1 MAEATT
7 NIYGINAAGGL
18 ADVINFD
25 TALSNLGLDPDD
37 LKKIGNISNTTRG
50 ITRDDFF
57 TLSRSDTNLFEK
69 LSELNNATRDS
80 NYLLEKTA
88 GSLRAPSTTFDEATG
103 VSGNM
108 IVNGPIVAPA
118 IRFFSTELMNAAGT
132 DFEPLDISTS
142 RVSSWSRSGNN
153 ISYGAE
159 LLIDSLGDQ
168 NQYEHTSNVESPAL
182 HVGSLVIDE
191 NENKTEILPR
201 EFAAEQATHKLEVRI
216 NGKTY
221 YMYAM
226 KNIPLRFRGIFAG
239 SKSEPIV
246 TLETSSGTADFKV
259 IDVARNTSEIQT
271 SSLTLDYK
279 NLILS
284 EKIIEIYINPAN
296 LVKLIFSPG
305 LNIENI
311 PKAEYSTL
319 TELDFRNMGLT
330 VMPDFRTI
338 TPNLQKLNIGGNPLS
353 ASPEGSLFSLNRIT
367 QEMLNRLPTG
377 LLELRMPRTFTTRD
391 APITGDFATTFPS
404 LTALDISGGEGISVA
419 SPSLPE
425 VSTTLQTYVF
435 NETDFSA
442 LPGTVPIKVLNDSTP
457 LVGSNQGSILG
468 IQGGMSGNANGF
480 VGILRRLKDR
490 FEIEIKA
497 SGSGYTNGTFRIPIQ
512 GNTLAGV
519 SGAGSPRGIPFG
531 NLVAKVESGVVT
543 AANFSPAGGFPAG
556 HAAGTHNALFDTGPT
571 YSNVLQIG
579 RQFSKVNSPG
589 AGLSL
594 KIGPSNK
601 FRGLGFYTDCGLF
614 SSPMDIRNWFNE
626 GTSSIRGINNRNHA
640 WMNKALTNPHK
651 SYSDNLKQF
660 NFDGCDGAYPPFFN
674 NYTSLE
680 TVSMRSIIP
689 MTKASTKQKL
699 DLIYGAGTYDSPT
712 SAEIASMMKLCDSP
726 SQLYKFSGTTNMIT
740 MDFNGAL
747 LLGKFP
753 RFTGQDKLNL
763 VYLQST
769 CFHDH
774 VDSTSDTPFGLPLN
788 QFTDAS
794 LETIRNFRFTRQN
807 GSLWR
812 GSSYGGF
819 HASKATPGRTWFMGD
834 ATSHTSDTQ
843 FRYNPAPFQQDSSE
857 INLSGYGK
865 TMFDKLKNCHWI
877 QWAYTYSTKGP
888 LPTFDGTTEGTSTG
902 VYWLQLNHNRFGESY
917 SYTDTKDSNTVKTI
931 SGGFLQNWR
940 VPNIRRRLRYL
951 RIYENRLRGTINFQN
966 MANADST
973 TQNDMTRLEDFR
985 FYKNKL
991 ARIDNFGHT
1000 KLDNL
1005 RVFHGWRGFEDNRSP
1020 AEVSADGIPNY
1031 FGADKTD
1038 GHLIPSLKDKCPVLY
1053 YFHVGHSGSK
1063 GGGVFK
1069 GFADSSTDDV
1079 FNGTRISQLYLYGN
1093 KFDKSAILATLRSVK
1108 NSGRKNVTIN
1118 FKNQKAS
1125 DSDGDM
1131 DFRNDSIADNDFIEE
1146 LKRAPY
1152 RFSLAGIK
1160 SKVIPPAPAAPST
1173 FSQSFTQSGFSSRVT
1188 GTTINLG
1195 SKEGV
1200 FSNWPTGSGIDIRFT
1215 ISGFAT
1221 GTDKIV
1227 IKKIQHDG
1235 DVGQT
1240 ITINNPTGT
1249 ITQDFE
1255 ITTSGSATD
1264 INMTDVGSIGTQA
1277 SSLGASATQTV
1288 AFTVQAEGDRG
1299 FGSIK
1304 TVNLQF
1310 KNYTE

>member
-1 MAEATT
+1 MAESTT
-7 NIYGINAAGGL
+7 NIYGLNAAGGL

-25 TALSNLGLDPDD
+25 TALSNLGLNPDD
-37 LKKIGNISNTTRG
+37 LNKIGNISNATSG
-50 ITRDDFF
+50 ITREDFF

-69 LSELNNATRDS
+69 LSELNEATRDS
-80 NYLLEKTA
+80 NYRLEKTA
-88 GSLRAPSTTFDEATG
+88 GSFRPTSFTFDEATG

-108 IVNGPIVAPA
+108 IVNGPVVAPA
-118 IRFFSTELMNAAGT
+118 IRFFSTELMNTAGT

-168 NQYEHTSNVESPAL
+168 GLYEHGTNVESPAL

-201 EFAAEQATHKLEVRI
+201 EFAAEQATHKLEVKI
-216 NGKTY
+216 NGKKY

-239 SKSEPIV
+239 SRSEPIV
-246 TLETSSGTADFKV
+246 TIESSSGTADFKV

-271 SSLTLDYK
+271 SSLTLDYT

-296 LVKLIFSPG
+296 LTKIIFAAG
-305 LNIENI
+305 LGLENI
-311 PKAEYSTL
+311 PKAEYSVL

-330 VMPDFRTI
+330 IMPDFKTI
-338 TPNLQKLNIGGNPLS
+338 TPNLNILRIGGNPLS
-353 ASPEGSLFSLNRIT
+353 ASPEGSVFSLNRIT
-367 QEMLNRLPTG
+367 QDMLNRLPTG

-391 APITGDFATTFPS
+391 APINADFATTFPS

-442 LPGTVPIKVLNDSTP
+442 LPGTVPIKVINDTP
-457 LVGSNQGSILG
+457 ASG
-468 IQGGMSGNANGF
+468 ISVLDGNNAKF
-480 VGILRRLKDR
+480 ILRRLKDR
-490 FEIEIKA
+490 FEVEVV
-497 SGSGYTNGTFRIPIQ
+497 SGGSGYTNGTLRQPIV

-519 SGAGSPRGIPFG
+519 TGAGSPRGIPFG
-531 NLVAKVESGVVT
+531 NLVVQVSGG
-543 AANFSPAGGFPAG
+543 AATSASFSPAGGFPAG

-614 SSPMDIRNWFNE
+614 SSPMNIVNWFNE

-689 MTKASTKQKL
+689 LTKDSTKTKL

-712 SAEIASMMKLCDSP
+712 SDEIASMFKLCDSP
-726 SQLYKFSGTTNMIT
+726 SQLYKFSGTTNMVT
-740 MDFNGAL
+740 MDFNGAY

-753 RFTGQDKLNL
+753 KFTGQDKLNL
-763 VYLQST
+763 VYFQST
-769 CFHDH
+769 VFHDH
-774 VDSTSDTPFGLPLN
+774 VNSTSDTPFGLPLD

-794 LETIRNFRFTRQN
+794 LNTIRDFRFKRQN

-812 GSSYGGF
+812 GSSYGGY
-819 HASKATPGRTWFMGD
+819 HASNAKPGRTWFMGD
-834 ATSHTSDTQ
+834 ATSHSSDTQ
-843 FRYNPAPFQQDSSE
+843 YRYNPAPFQQDSSE
-857 INLSGYGK
+857 LNLSGYGK
-865 TMFDKLKNCHWI
+865 TVFDKLKNCHVI

-902 VYWLQLNHNRFGESY
+902 THWLQLNHNRFGENY
-917 SYTDTKDSNTVKTI
+917 TYTDTKDSNTVKTI

-966 MANADST
+966 MANVDST
-973 TQNDMTRLEDFR
+973 TQNDMTRLQDFR

-1000 KLDNL
+1000 KLDKL
-1005 RVFHGWRGFEDNRSP
+1005 QVFHGWRGFEDNRSP

-1053 YFHVGHSGSK
+1053 YFHVGHSTGK
-1063 GGGVFK
+1063 GVGPFK

-1079 FNGTRISQLYLYGN
+1079 FDGTRISQLHLYGN

-1108 NSGRKNVTIN
+1108 NSGRKNVRIN
-1118 FKNQKAS
+1118 FKNQKGS
-1125 DSDGDM
+1125 DSDGDT
-1131 DFRNDSIADNDFIEE
+1131 DFRDDSIADNDFIEE
-1146 LKRAPY
+1146 LRRAPY
-1152 RFSLAGIK
+1152 RFTIAGIK
-1160 SKVIPPAPAAPST
+1160 SKIIPPAPAPPST
-1173 FSQSFTQSGFSSRVT
+1173 FSHSFTQSGFSSRVT

-1200 FSNWPTGSGIDIRFT
+1200 FDNWPTGEAIDVRLT
-1215 ISGFAT
+1215 LSGFAT
-1221 GTDKIV
+1221 GTSKIV
-1227 IKKIQHDG
+1227 INKIQNDG
-1235 DVGQT
+1235 DVSQT
-1240 ITINNPTGT
+1240 VTINNPTGT

-1255 ITTSGSATD
+1255 ITTTGSGTD
-1264 INMTDVGSIGTQA
+1264 INMVDVGSIGTQA
-1277 SSLGASATQTV
+1277 SSLGASGTQTV
-1288 AFTVQAEGDRG
+1288 NFTVQAEGDRG
-1299 FGSIK
+1299 FGTMQSI
-1304 TVNLQF
+1304 NLQF